1 MSAAIPPTD
10 VPLPDKDDVQ
20 SWANNARVSIVPLKG
35 AEDYDEWFVSIE
47 MQARILGLSKH
58 FSGETPHS
66 DDTDKYHAVLTSI
79 VRQSLSQRMQRNL
92 THAGWNSRLPITRM
106 MNFIKVD
113 CGFEAD
119 IAIIELLA
127 RFSESNRSNF
137 STTRAWL
144 DHHQDLWARI
154 NKIEPISDKVW
165 ISQTVQA
172 VKDAF
177 PQLHSS
183 WRIKGFSKDLLH
195 KSEMLQYLNYEA
207 NRPQDEQKIGF
218 TTQRKRSRSSSK
230 KPKSKKN
237 NLSHDI
243 TLDCGCV
250 INDQAQSTNPS
261 S

>member
-1 MSAAIPPTD
+1 MSDATPSTN
-10 VPLPDKDDVQ
+10 VPLPDRDDVE

-35 AEDYDEWFVSIE
+35 AEDFDEWSISIE

-66 DDTDKYHAVLTSI
+66 DDTDKYHAVLTSFD
-79 VRQSLSQRMQRNL
+79 RRMQRNL
-92 THAGWNSRLPITRM
+92 THAGWNSRMPITRM

-177 PQLHSS
+177 RQVHSS

-195 KSEMLQYLNYEA
+195 ESEMLQYLIYEA
-207 NRPQDEQKIGF
+207 NRP
-218 TTQRKRSRSSSK
+218 RAH
-230 KPKSKKN
+230 
-237 NLSHDI
+237 NL
-243 TLDCGCV
+243 
-250 INDQAQSTNPS
+250 
-261 S
+261 